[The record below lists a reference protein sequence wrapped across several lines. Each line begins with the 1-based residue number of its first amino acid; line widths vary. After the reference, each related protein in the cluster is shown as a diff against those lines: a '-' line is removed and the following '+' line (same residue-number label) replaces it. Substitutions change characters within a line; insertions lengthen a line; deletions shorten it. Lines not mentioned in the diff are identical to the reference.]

1 MLNDALALALAFA
14 IGSVPFS
21 WLIARHRYGIDLRAA
36 GDGNVGAGNLLA
48 LAGAVPGVAAILL
61 DIAKGAA
68 ATALALALARGE
80 GVALVAGALAVL
92 GHVFPPWLGFSGGR
106 GAAPA
111 LGVALG
117 LLPIPGVVMLVS
129 GGAALAL
136 TRGRTV
142 AGIAAA
148 AVALLAVALAVDADR
163 GRLLFAVA
171 LFVAAGLKDLA
182 DRLRARRSRA

>member
-1 MLNDALALALAFA
+1 MVNDALALALAFLA
-14 IGSVPFS
+14 GSTPFS

-48 LAGAVPGVAAILL
+48 LAGAAPGVAAILL
-61 DIAKGAA
+61 DILKGAA
-68 ATALALALARGE
+68 AVALALVLSERG
-80 GVALVAGALAVL
+80 GVAAAAGALAVL

-117 LLPIPGVVMLVS
+117 LFPLPGLAMLVC
-129 GGAALAL
+129 GGIALAL

-148 AVALLAVALAVDADR
+148 VVALVVAVPLAGGDW
-163 GRLLFAVA
+163 RLLLFVAA
-171 LFVAAGLKDLA
+171 LFVAVGLKDLA
-182 DRLRARRSRA
+182 DRRRARRAD

>member
-61 DIAKGAA
+61 DIAKGAS

-80 GVALVAGALAVL
+80 GVALAAGALAVL

-117 LLPIPGVVMLVS
+117 LFPLPGLAMLVC

-148 AVALLAVALAVDADR
+148 AVALVVVALATDADP
-163 GRLLFAVA
+163 GRILFAVA
-171 LFVAAGLKDLA
+171 LFVAVGIKDLA
-182 DRLRARRSRA
+182 DRLRARGDRG